1 MIRPRP
7 GASACIALLEQ
18 LGLGHRIDYKPRLL
32 SGGERQRV
40 AIARALVNRPRL
52 VLADEPTAALDKD
65 ATRIVIELLKQT
77 TVEHGAAVIMV
88 THDYRIIECAD
99 RLVHM
104 VDGRIVSDVVLHDA
118 LRICEFLRAVEPFRA
133 LTPAQL
139 THVAEKMT
147 KRHFAAGETIVREGE
162 TGEEF
167 FLISDG
173 EVDVVRAD
181 QEVARL
187 GRRRFFRRGGADQR
201 RAAQRHD
208 RRHRTARHLCP
219 RQVRFPRG
227 GGIEPVLPR
236 SALPRLF
243 RAPLTAGRVAQNG
256 RMEPRSRSWGALCRK
271 VLLPAAANSPM
282 RRRVAEIA
290 PARGREEIESA
301 PAGARRAEARLR
313 DSELFLLVLALGAGV
328 AAGLGVVLIDLLLGL
343 IRHFAFAIPAGG
355 HLSDAAALEP
365 ARLVLM
371 PVLGG
376 ILVGLSSLLL
386 RRWRPREV
394 VDAIE
399 ANALFGGRMSLGDSL
414 GLVWVTILS
423 GGFGASVGLE
433 AAYTQLGAALAS
445 RLGRSVDLRRDDVRT
460 LVGCGAAGAIA
471 AAFNAP
477 LTGAFYAFELIIGS
491 YTLQALA
498 PVGIA
503 ALTGAL
509 VVRGL
514 VGSNPIF
521 VVWHDIALSPSDYLA
536 FFGLGL
542 ASAGLG
548 ILTMKGVTSTEA
560 LFRAQAVP
568 RWARPALGGLIVGLI
583 ALPFPQV
590 LGSGHGGILSAL
602 AFRLRSAV
610 SGRADRGQDH
620 RLGDLDRFRVSRRA
634 VQLLAVSRQPVR
646 QPDRR
651 VADAARAG
659 SRRRSADLCAGR
671 DGRGRRRDRR
681 RADDDDHAGAGNHR
695 RLFGDDR
702 GHGRRRH
709 RGDRGAPLVWLFL
722 CHLAVSPARAG
733 DPQPRGCRLDQ
744 RAVDRPDDA
753 ARPGGDRRR
762 PAARRIAPPLS
773 GRQHQAG
780 VRRRRRRPPVRAS
793 SIRPRPN
800 GADGA
805 GEAKTVGDLV
815 TEPAPFL
822 LPGDDLRTA
831 LDRFSQA
838 AQETLPVI
846 DNPDGRRVLGYL
858 SEAYA
863 LRRYAHELER
873 HRGAQQD
880 DAGIFSP
887 TAGDAT
893 ATPTEAQK

>member
-1 MIRPRP
+1 
-7 GASACIALLEQ
+7 
-18 LGLGHRIDYKPRLL
+18 
-32 SGGERQRV
+32 
-40 AIARALVNRPRL
+40 
-52 VLADEPTAALDKD
+52 
-65 ATRIVIELLKQT
+65 
-77 TVEHGAAVIMV
+77 
-88 THDYRIIECAD
+88 
-99 RLVHM
+99 
-104 VDGRIVSDVVLHDA
+104 
-118 LRICEFLRAVEPFRA
+118 
-133 LTPAQL
+133 
-139 THVAEKMT
+139 
-147 KRHFAAGETIVREGE
+147 
-162 TGEEF
+162 
-167 FLISDG
+167 
-173 EVDVVRAD
+173 
-181 QEVARL
+181 
-187 GRRRFFRRGGADQR
+187 
-201 RAAQRHD
+201 
-208 RRHRTARHLCP
+208 
-219 RQVRFPRG
+219 
-227 GGIEPVLPR
+227 
-236 SALPRLF
+236 
-243 RAPLTAGRVAQNG
+243 
-256 RMEPRSRSWGALCRK
+256 
-271 VLLPAAANSPM
+271 M
-282 RRRVAEIA
+282 RWRVAEIA
-290 PARGREEIESA
+290 PAEGREEIESA
-301 PAGARRAEARLR
+301 APGSRRAEARLR

-328 AAGLGVVLIDLLLGL
+328 AAGISVVIIDLLLDL
-343 IRHFAFAIPAGG
+343 IRRFAFAVPDEG
-355 HLSDAAALEP
+355 HLSQANAIVEP
-365 ARLVLM
+365 ARLMLM

-376 ILVGLSSLLL
+376 ILVGVSSLLL

-477 LTGAFYAFELIIGS
+477 LTGAFYAFELIIGT

-521 VVWHDIALSPSDYLA
+521 VVWHDIALAPSDYLA

-542 ASAGLG
+542 AAAGLG

-560 LFRAQAVP
+560 LFRSQAVP
-568 RWARPALGGLIVGLI
+568 RWARPALGGLIIGLI

-602 AFRLRSAV
+602 HSGFALPFLAGLIVAKIVASAISIGSGFRGGLFS
-610 SGRADRGQDH
+610 SSLFLGSLFGSLIGDLLT
-620 RLGDLDRFRVSRRA
+620 RLGPGLAADPLIYALVGMGAVAAAIVGAPMTMIMLVLETTGDFSATIGVMVGVVTAAIAVRHWFGYSFATWRFHLRGLTIRSPEDVGWINELLIGPMMRRDPA
-634 VQLLAVSRQPVR
+634 VI
-646 QPDRR
+646 
-651 VADAARAG
+651 
-659 SRRRSADLCAGR
+659 SADLPLEELRRRFPAGSTKQVFVVDG
-671 DGRGRRRDRR
+671 DGR
-681 RADDDDHAGAGNHR
+681 
-695 RLFGDDR
+695 
-702 GHGRRRH
+702 
-709 RGDRGAPLVWLFL
+709 
-722 CHLAVSPARAG
+722 
-733 DPQPRGCRLDQ
+733 
-744 RAVDRPDDA
+744 
-753 ARPGGDRRR
+753 
-762 PAARRIAPPLS
+762 LS
-773 GRQHQAG
+773 GIID
-780 VRRRRRRPPVRAS
+780 PTET
-793 SIRPRPN
+793 N
-800 GADGA
+800 GTEGA
-805 GEAKTVGDLV
+805 REAETIGDLV
-815 TEPAPFL
+815 SEPAAFL

-893 ATPTEAQK
+893 GVPREQR